1 MKKVLLCLLLCLF
14 TVTFSGCTSAQ
25 NLTSINTAFSS
36 IYFAID
42 CSESGLEDMT
52 QEQQAEIKNKIQTLA
67 ATYIEDVKLR
77 YYSVLDS
84 MVQSNRITSS
94 ERVLLRNHLTP
105 YVAWNENSYIIEFRF
120 YTTLA
125 SRIFITSCQYS
136 GAINEEHAFST
147 TTTEKFSQ
155 IFSKTQN
162 GLVSTTLENYFATGI
177 EETLGQLGQE
187 ALERFK
193 GANYYYFFATQNPRL
208 HAVGQDEEVS
218 LNGGKIFCYYASETG
233 EELTFEFYVVQAN
246 QFAYYL
252 LALAIVFVFVAIY
265 LVIIY
270 FKKPKNTSPDDE
282 KPSNEIKIEIEE

>member
-42 CSESGLEDMT
+42 CSESDLEDMT

-84 MVQSNRITSS
+84 MVLSNKISSS
-94 ERVLLRNHLTP
+94 ERVLLKNHLTP

-136 GAINEEHAFST
+136 GAINKEHAFST
-147 TTTEKFSQ
+147 TITEKFSQ
-155 IFSKTQN
+155 IFSKTQS
-162 GLVSTTLENYFATGI
+162 GLISSTLENYFETGI
-177 EETLGQLGQE
+177 EETLSKFGQE
-187 ALERFK
+187 TAESFK
-193 GANYYYFFATQNPRL
+193 GASYYYFFATQNPRL
-208 HAVGQDEEVS
+208 HAVGQDEEVELS
-218 LNGGKIFCYYASETG
+218 GGKIFCFYASESG

-252 LALAIVFVFVAIY
+252 LALAIVFLFVAVY
-265 LVIIY
+265 LVVIY
-270 FKKPKNTSPDDE
+270 FKKPKKTALNGE
-282 KPSNEIKIEIEE
+282 QQSNEIKIEIEE

>member
-1 MKKVLLCLLLCLF
+1 MILCLF

-36 IYFAID
+36 IYFAIN

-84 MVQSNRITSS
+84 MVQSNKITSS

-177 EETLGQLGQE
+177 EETLGKLGQE
-187 ALERFK
+187 ALESFK
-193 GANYYYFFATQNPRL
+193 GAN
-208 HAVGQDEEVS
+208 
-218 LNGGKIFCYYASETG
+218 
-233 EELTFEFYVVQAN
+233 
-246 QFAYYL
+246 
-252 LALAIVFVFVAIY
+252 
-265 LVIIY
+265 
-270 FKKPKNTSPDDE
+270 
-282 KPSNEIKIEIEE
+282 

>member
-42 CSESGLEDMT
+42 CSQSGLEDMT

-147 TTTEKFSQ
+147 TTTEKVGGQ
-155 IFSKTQN
+155 A
-162 GLVSTTLENYFATGI
+162 V
-177 EETLGQLGQE
+177 LGRQ
-187 ALERFK
+187 AL
-193 GANYYYFFATQNPRL
+193 
-208 HAVGQDEEVS
+208 
-218 LNGGKIFCYYASETG
+218 
-233 EELTFEFYVVQAN
+233 
-246 QFAYYL
+246 
-252 LALAIVFVFVAIY
+252 
-265 LVIIY
+265 
-270 FKKPKNTSPDDE
+270 
-282 KPSNEIKIEIEE
+282 